1 VIDKATSKA
10 ASSHGLVYT
19 LFDLFEPSL
28 TRQQGN
34 QHGEEK
40 ETILERRRS
49 YPKSS
54 GRNRKG
60 SKGVTA
66 EYQEP

>member
-1 VIDKATSKA
+1 VIDKATCKA
-10 ASSHGLVYT
+10 ASSHGLIYT
-19 LFDLFEPSL
+19 LFEPSL
-28 TRQQGN
+28 TKQQGD

-40 ETILERRRS
+40 EAIHERRRS